1 MKVLGIE
8 TSCDE
13 TAAAV
18 VEEGRILSRAV
29 ASQID
34 IHRDFGGVVPELASR
49 EHLKKIN
56 IILEKCL
63 EKGNLKFKDIGGI
76 GVTSRP
82 GLEGSLLVGLTVA
95 RTLAELMGVPLVEVD
110 HLEGHLFSSAF
121 VDLPSPPGIGLVIS
135 GGHTRLVY
143 IKEWGN
149 YRILGRTRDDAVGE
163 SFDKVASMLD
173 LGYPGGP
180 AIQKESGGGD
190 RERFDF
196 PVADLGNSLDFSYS
210 GLKTSVLYKI
220 KYDLDGELS
229 DQDRKDIGAS
239 FQEAALIPLVNNTI
253 AASKK
258 YDVNWLFACGGVA
271 ASRRLRDLFKEKN
284 IEVHFPPVS
293 LCTDNGAMI
302 AACGEFH
309 LKNKSTR

>member
-8 TSCDE
+8 SSCDE
-13 TAAAV
+13 TAVAV
-18 VEEGRILSRAV
+18 VENGRIVSRVV

-56 IILEKCL
+56 IVLEKCL
-63 EKGNLKFKDIGGI
+63 DKGELELDDIQGI
-76 GVTSRP
+76 AVTSHP

-95 RTLAELMGVPLVEVD
+95 RTLAEIMDVPLVEID
-110 HLEGHLFSSAF
+110 HLEGHLFSSVF
-121 VDLPSPPGIGLVIS
+121 TDLPDPPGIGLVIS

-143 IKEWGN
+143 VKEWGD
-149 YRILGRTRDDAVGE
+149 YQILGRTRDDAVGE
-163 SFDKVASMLD
+163 SFDKVASLLG

-180 AIQKESGGGD
+180 AIQKKARDGD
-190 RERFDF
+190 RKRFDF
-196 PVADLGNSLDFSYS
+196 PVADLGDSLDFSYS

-220 KYDLDGELS
+220 KYDLDNKLS
-229 DQDRKDIGAS
+229 SKDKEDLAAS
-239 FQEAALIPLVNNTI
+239 FQEAALTPLVHNTI

-271 ASRRLRDLFKEKN
+271 ASKRLRDLFKEKN
-284 IEVHFPPVS
+284 LKVVFPPIS
-293 LCTDNGAMI
+293 LCTDNGSMI
-302 AACGEFH
+302 AACGEFY
-309 LKNKSTR
+309 LKQ